1 LRADAFPLLDK
12 EFCGVMDVK
21 VDVKGAYDSP
31 KTAENFCNKKVLS
44 CVD

>member
-1 LRADAFPLLDK
+1 MLFLYWISS
-12 EFCGVMDVK
+12 FCGVMDGK